1 MENIK
6 NNIAANIAFYRKKCK
21 ITQQEL
27 AARLKTKNTTVS
39 TWERGS
45 SLPDAET
52 LFSICQILNVSLS
65 QLYGVDSVPDN
76 SMPVSSVERSIV
88 LEYRKADD
96 ITKAMVLRVLA
107 IDDSQ
112 NVKGENT
119 KMA

>member
-27 AARLKTKNTTVS
+27 AIRLNTKNTTVS

-65 QLYGVDSVPDN
+65 QLYGVDSAPGN
-76 SMPVSSVERSIV
+76 SISVSPVERSII

-96 ITKAMVLRVLA
+96 ITKAMILRILS
-107 IDDSQ
+107 IESQ
-112 NVKGENT
+112 ELKGDAT